1 MIGRVVARFLIW
13 LREHG
18 YYITD
23 DVFYSIPDERV
34 EELRLD
40 YLGYLGA
47 NRSNSTSL
55 VGHDDRPECCKDHNK
70 FGAVCNSCEFGE

>member
-23 DVFYSIPDERV
+23 DVFYSIPDEKI

-40 YLGYLGA
+40 YLGYLG
-47 NRSNSTSL
+47 NRSKSTL
-55 VGHDDRPECCKDHNK
+55 LARHDDRPECCKDHNK
-70 FGAVCNSCEFGE
+70 FGAVCGTCEFGE

>member
-1 MIGRVVARFLIW
+1 MVGRVIARFLIW

-23 DVFYSIPDERV
+23 DVFYSIPDEKI

-40 YLGYLGA
+40 YLSYLG
-47 NRSNSTSL
+47 NRSKSTL
-55 VGHDDRPECCKDHNK
+55 LARHDDRPRRSIK
-70 FGAVCNSCEFGE
+70 

>member
-1 MIGRVVARFLIW
+1 MIGRVVARFLLW

-23 DVFYSIPDERV
+23 DVFYSIPDEKI

-40 YLGYLGA
+40 YLSYLG
-47 NRSNSTSL
+47 NRSKSTL
-55 VGHDDRPECCKDHNK
+55 LAGHDDRPRRSIK
-70 FGAVCNSCEFGE
+70 